1 MALLRGRTSV
11 SPAEV
16 KAVLHPVLRHRL
28 MPNYT
33 ATGEGVSMEKVIDSL
48 M

>member
-1 MALLRGRTSV
+1 VSV
-11 SPAEV
+11 SEQEL
-16 KAVLHPVLRHRL
+16 KLVLHPVLRHRL
-28 MPNYT
+28 IPNYT